1 MTELLRVTDL
11 GIRQGERTL
20 VSGVSF
26 AVEAGERVGLIGES
40 GSGKSLTALAVL
52 GLLPDGMTATGS
64 IRVGGEEIVGAPDR
78 VLVPLRGSRLATV
91 FPQSSSSS
99 FVIPSAMSG
108 SRVRRQCRSS
118 GCHRFI
124 PRLARSVSTAIFSA
138 DPGGADVG

>member
-78 VLVPLRGSRLATV
+78 VLVPLRGSRLAM
-91 FPQSSSSS
+91 
-99 FVIPSAMSG
+99 IGILPSVEARHLTLDYMTP
-108 SRVRRQCRSS
+108 RRRYQALNDRILALRR
-118 GCHRFI
+118 GR
-124 PRLARSVSTAIFSA
+124 PLTLERLGEIALHQATE
-138 DPGGADVG
+138 